1 MLRSTLHSPPL
12 LLGPNSKFAR
22 PSAFARPAKVGDGG
36 VIYGRQYGLLA
47 ADYDLRAAVNGEEAL
62 AQALQRPPDLIL
74 SDVRMPHMDGFELL
88 AALRSHEET
97 RTIPV
102 VMLSARADE
111 EAKIEELV
119 MRADDYLGA

>member
-1 MLRSTLHSPPL
+1 
-12 LLGPNSKFAR
+12 
-22 PSAFARPAKVGDGG
+22 
-36 VIYGRQYGLLA
+36 
-47 ADYDLRAAVNGEEAL
+47 
-62 AQALQRPPDLIL
+62 
-74 SDVRMPHMDGFELL
+74 MDGFELL

-119 MRADDYLGA
+119 MRADDYLVTYRRKNDVSSGPRVVPDRSGALPECALGLPRAFSVARAKFFFPRRRTLYPFLRLAKTLPILMSVSATTPNPTHRSIPSSPR